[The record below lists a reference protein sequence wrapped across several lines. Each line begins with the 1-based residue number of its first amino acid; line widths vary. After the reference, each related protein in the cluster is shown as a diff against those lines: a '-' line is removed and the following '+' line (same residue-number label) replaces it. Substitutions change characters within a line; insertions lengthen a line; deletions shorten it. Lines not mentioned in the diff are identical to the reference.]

1 MQLTDKVAIVTGAG
15 RGIGRATA
23 ERLAEAGAKVVAADL
38 NPETAAAVAAG
49 IANAGGAA
57 IGVQVDVAREA
68 DAERLARSAKD
79 HFGRIDI
86 LVNNAGIGLYTPLL
100 ETTLEQ
106 WDQVLAVNLTALFL
120 CSKYCIPV
128 MKENAGGDCAEVEDC
143 AELGDRDMVGS
154 IVNIASVRAI
164 ATTARTTAYTATK
177 GAVIGLTRAMATEFG
192 DDRIRVNCV
201 LPGAIDTDMMRENL
215 AEDGLTLADATAGV
229 QQNTPLRRLGAGRDI
244 ANMIAFLSSADASY
258 ITGASF
264 VVDGGRTIQL

>member
-1 MQLTDKVAIVTGAG
+1 MQLANRVAIVTGAG

-23 ERLAEAGAKVVAADL
+23 ERLSEAGASVVVADL
-38 NPETAAAVAAG
+38 NGDSAAAVASDINA
-49 IANAGGAA
+49 AGGAA
-57 IGVQVDVAREA
+57 MGVQVDVASET
-68 DAERLARSAKD
+68 DAKRLAQTARD
-79 HFGRIDI
+79 HFGRIDV

-106 WDQVLAVNLTALFL
+106 WNQVLAVNLTALFL

-128 MKENAGGDCAEVEDC
+128 MKENNVADRDEVED
-143 AELGDRDMVGS
+143 RDEVGS

-192 DDRIRVNCV
+192 DDGIRVNCV

-229 QQNTPLRRLGAGRDI
+229 QQNTPLRRLGVGRDI

>member
-1 MQLTDKVAIVTGAG
+1 MQLANRVAIVTGAG

-23 ERLAEAGAKVVAADL
+23 ERLSEAGASVVVADL
-38 NPETAAAVAAG
+38 NGDTAAAVTSD
-49 IANAGGAA
+49 ICAGGGTAM
-57 IGVQVDVAREA
+57 GVQVDVSNEA
-68 DAERLARSAKD
+68 DAERLASTAHERY
-79 HFGRIDI
+79 GRIDV

-128 MKENAGGDCAEVEDC
+128 MKENKVED
-143 AELGDRDMVGS
+143 RDEVGS
-154 IVNIASVRAI
+154 IINIASVRAL

-192 DDRIRVNCV
+192 DDGIRVNCV

>member
-1 MQLTDKVAIVTGAG
+1 MRLNDRVAIVTGAG

-23 ERLAEAGAKVVAADL
+23 ERFAEAGASVVVADL
-38 NPETAAAVAAG
+38 NSDTAASVASAIG
-49 IANAGGAA
+49 GAGGTA
-57 IGVQVDVAREA
+57 ISVQADVASEA
-68 DAERLARSAKD
+68 DAERLASSA
-79 HFGRIDI
+79 HERYGRIDI
-86 LVNNAGIGLYTPLL
+86 LVNNAGIGLYTPLV

-106 WDQVLAVNLTALFL
+106 WNRVLAVNLTALFL
-120 CSKYCIPV
+120 CSKFCIPNMQEV
-128 MKENAGGDCAEVEDC
+128 GG
-143 AELGDRDMVGS
+143 GS
-154 IVNIASVRAI
+154 IINIASVRAL
-164 ATTARTTAYTATK
+164 ATTSRTTAYTATK

-192 DDRIRVNCV
+192 DDGIRVNCV

>member
-1 MQLTDKVAIVTGAG
+1 MQLANRVAIVTGAG

-23 ERLAEAGAKVVAADL
+23 ERLSEAGASVVVADL
-38 NPETAAAVAAG
+38 NDETAAAVASG
-49 IANAGGAA
+49 ICAGGGTAM
-57 IGVQVDVAREA
+57 GVQVDVSNEA
-68 DAERLARSAKD
+68 DAQRLAQTARD

-106 WDQVLAVNLTALFL
+106 WNQVLAVNLTALFL

-128 MKENAGGDCAEVEDC
+128 MKESNVGDCDEVEDC
-143 AELGDRDMVGS
+143 DEVGS
-154 IVNIASVRAI
+154 IINIASVRAI

>member
-1 MQLTDKVAIVTGAG
+1 MQLTDKVAIVTGSG

-23 ERLAEAGAKVVAADL
+23 ERLAEAGTKVVVADL
-38 NPETAAAVAAG
+38 NPDTAAAVAAG
-49 IANAGGAA
+49 IANAGGTA
-57 IGVQVDVAREA
+57 IDVQVDVASEA
-68 DAERLARSAKD
+68 DAERLAQTARD
-79 HFGRIDI
+79 HFGRIDV

-106 WDQVLAVNLTALFL
+106 WNQVLTVNLTALFL

-128 MKENAGGDCAEVEDC
+128 MKENKVGDCDEVEDC
-143 AELGDRDMVGS
+143 DEVGS
-154 IVNIASVRAI
+154 IINIASVRAI

-192 DDRIRVNCV
+192 DDGIRVNCV

-215 AEDGLTLADATAGV
+215 AEDGLTLADATARV

>member
-1 MQLTDKVAIVTGAG
+1 MQLANKVAIVTGSG

-23 ERLAEAGAKVVAADL
+23 ERLSEAGASVVVADL
-38 NPETAAAVAAG
+38 NGDTAAEVASDISAAG
-49 IANAGGAA
+49 GTAM
-57 IGVQVDVAREA
+57 GVQVDVASEA
-68 DAERLARSAKD
+68 DAARLAQTARD

-86 LVNNAGIGLYTPLL
+86 LVNNAGIGLYTPLV

-106 WDQVLAVNLTALFL
+106 WNRVLDVNLTALFL
-120 CSKYCIPV
+120 CSKFCIPI
-128 MKENAGGDCAEVEDC
+128 MQEAGG
-143 AELGDRDMVGS
+143 GS
-154 IVNIASVRAI
+154 IINIASVRAL

-192 DDRIRVNCV
+192 DDGIRVNCV